1 MTTADLLTLLAG
13 VWEELR
19 DSVSETI
26 PVGEFTSVIQCGW
39 TPTDR
44 MERVLAA
51 VEAKPQGTWTGAS
64 IEGKTYYDV
73 YFVGADGPHHGIVRS
88 DEGLRGLEALVTAC
102 CRALGLV

>member
-1 MTTADLLTLLAG
+1 MTIADLLTLLAG

-51 VEAKPQGTWTGAS
+51 VEARGTWTGAS
-64 IEGKTYYDV
+64 IEGRTYYEIYWGSD
-73 YFVGADGPHHGIVRS
+73 DGPHCGTVHS
-88 DEGLRGLEALVTAC
+88 D
-102 CRALGLV
+102 